1 LSTSEPCPQ
10 LEASLT
16 EKKTQVEKLNAS
28 HKTVKDKHTGLTDK
42 LATAEE
48 LLQSLLTGLSNN
60 KDNKTT
66 GGGGYMGQ
74 LAAARQQAAQAA
86 AEEKQS
92 RVKLGMSEGEL
103 KTLEARWK
111 VMERD
116 AGDGRKKLEAMRVT
130 VDGCRNKV
138 GQCAWNEEKENASE
152 GRLQE
157 LKVQVRSLEAV
168 RSHVS
173 LPNRSHCC

>member
-1 LSTSEPCPQ
+1 
-10 LEASLT
+10 
-16 EKKTQVEKLNAS
+16 
-28 HKTVKDKHTGLTDK
+28 
-42 LATAEE
+42 